1 MDDTLAW
8 GWTMGV
14 KDSGQAEAKASD
26 HGQLSWEAVQA
37 FLRADPGLLR
47 EDQDLLGELGL
58 RIHAAN
64 VVDFIPPALARRA
77 LSQAPDAAIRRELEG
92 VVRANHAAQSQAHA
106 TVLEVLEAR
115 NHADL
120 ARRLAEAARLRF
132 NLTAA
137 VIALERPGRTPSGW
151 RTLQVGTTDAIL
163 GAEGLARMG
172 EPMEAE
178 IVFGEAAEQVKS
190 SAYIRLAIWNPARQ
204 GVLAFGSPD
213 PEGFTADMG
222 CELVAFLARVV
233 ERTAERWPVF

>member
-1 MDDTLAW
+1 
-8 GWTMGV
+8 MG
-14 KDSGQAEAKASD
+14 DEMGATESGQAEAQAETRIQFD
-26 HGQLSWEAVQA
+26 WDAVQA
-37 FLRADPGLLR
+37 FLRADPGLIR
-47 EDQDLLGELGL
+47 SDQDLLADLGL

-77 LSQAPDAAIRRELEG
+77 LAQAPDMAARRELE
-92 VVRANHAAQSQAHA
+92 VIARANHAAQAQAHA
-106 TVLEVLEAR
+106 TVLEILESR

-132 NLTAA
+132 NLTSA
-137 VIALERPGRTPSGW
+137 VVALERPGRTPSGW
-151 RTLQVGTTDAIL
+151 RPLAGGTTDALL

-172 EPMEAE
+172 EPVEADL
-178 IVFGEAAEQVKS
+178 VFGEAAEQVR
-190 SAYIRLAIWNPARQ
+190 SAAYVRIAMWSPARQ

-213 PEGFTADMG
+213 PDGFTADMG

>member
-1 MDDTLAW
+1 
-8 GWTMGV
+8 MGV
-14 KDSGQAEAKASD
+14 KDTGQAEAKAGD
-26 HGQLSWEAVQA
+26 QTELSWDAVQA
-37 FLRADPGLLR
+37 YLRADPGLIR
-47 EDQDLLGELGL
+47 SDQELLSELGL

-77 LSQAPDAAIRRELEG
+77 LAQQPEAAARRELEA
-92 VVRANHAAQSQAHA
+92 VVRANHAAQAQAHA

-120 ARRLAEAARLRF
+120 ARRLADAARLRF

-137 VIALERPGRTPSGW
+137 TICMERPGRTPSGW
-151 RTLQVGTTDAIL
+151 RTLQVGSTDLLL

-172 EPMEAE
+172 EPLMPET
-178 IVFGEAAEQVKS
+178 VFGDLAEQVKS
-190 SAYIRLAIWNPARQ
+190 AALIRIAVWSPARQ

-213 PEGFTADMG
+213 PDGFTADMG

>member
-1 MDDTLAW
+1 
-8 GWTMGV
+8 MGATET
-14 KDSGQAEAKASD
+14 GQAQAEAADTSAIGWD
-26 HGQLSWEAVQA
+26 AVQA
-37 FLRADPGLLR
+37 FLRADPGLIR
-47 EDQDLLGELGL
+47 EDPELLSELGL

-77 LSQAPDAAIRRELEG
+77 LAQPPDAAVRRELEA
-92 VVRANHAAQSQAHA
+92 VARANHAAQAQAHA
-106 TVLEVLEAR
+106 TVLEILESR

-120 ARRLAEAARLRF
+120 ARRLSDAARLRF

-137 VIALERPGRTPSGW
+137 VVAMERPGRTPSGW
-151 RTLQVGTTDAIL
+151 RPLAAGTTDRML

-172 EPMEAE
+172 EPVEAE
-178 IVFGEAAEQVKS
+178 TVFGEAAEQVRS
-190 SAYIRLAIWNPARQ
+190 AAYIRLAIWSPARQ

-213 PEGFTADMG
+213 PEGFAADMG